1 MSDTEEPVVS
11 DVVDEPAV
19 TEVVEDVEPE
29 VPEESEEVPVEE
41 VAEPEEVPAEPVEPE
56 VPAEPEEVP
65 VAPSTEEVVETVQS
79 ILTSDTPVTTKT
91 TEEKLDAL
99 IELLKSTS
107 EQIEYDDNLYRWTG
121 PLVSIREALE
131 NL

>member
-1 MSDTEEPVVS
+1 MIIRTNSPIVFLDLALKSNEVNAFQAEVVVEEPS
-11 DVVDEPAV
+11 
-19 TEVVEDVEPE
+19 
-29 VPEESEEVPVEE
+29 VPT
-41 VAEPEEVPAEPVEPE
+41 
-56 VPAEPEEVP
+56 
-65 VAPSTEEVVETVQS
+65 TEEVVETVQS

-91 TEEKLDAL
+91 TEERLDAL

-107 EQIEYDDNLYRWTG
+107 KQIEYDDNKYRWTG

>member
-1 MSDTEEPVVS
+1 MSDNVEEPVVS
-11 DVVDEPAV
+11 DVVEEPAV

-29 VPEESEEVPVEE
+29 VPEEVPAEE
-41 VAEPEEVPAEPVEPE
+41 VAEEVPAEE
-56 VPAEPEEVP
+56 VQ
-65 VAPSTEEVVETVQS
+65 APSTEEVVETVQS

-107 EQIEYDDNLYRWTG
+107 KQFEYDDNKYRWIG

>member
-1 MSDTEEPVVS
+1 MSDNVEEPVVS
-11 DVVDEPAV
+11 DVVEEPAV

-29 VPEESEEVPVEE
+29 VPEESEEVPAEE
-41 VAEPEEVPAEPVEPE
+41 VAEPEEVPA
-56 VPAEPEEVP
+56 
-65 VAPSTEEVVETVQS
+65 APSTEEVVETVQS

-107 EQIEYDDNLYRWTG
+107 KQIEYDDNKYRWTG